1 MSVSVMIECPH
12 CHAQGNLADPALFGQ
27 SISCPVCQKTFTAP
41 VPANS
46 EPAASVPVV
55 TASATP
61 SPDPVEA
68 NPSAAPTM
76 ASPIPAATAFPD
88 SQLAPPVSPTADTA
102 IATAASMPM
111 VIPTVVAQPSGAPA
125 PAGFAA
131 VSPEQL
137 AQMPGMLVAVA
148 VSTEPAQPVPAVP
161 VQPPAPVWPMAVPG
175 PAVPPPV
182 VTGDFLMGERA
193 PMEGPMPA
201 FMAPA
206 PAPGAAEESF
216 AQSLPEPEVRGAV
229 KPPKQQSKQM
239 QYMIYGSIT
248 VIVLFA
254 TIMFLA
260 GDPFRGRAP
269 KKQKPVE
276 VESHPAQQ
284 DGPQESM
291 EDLLKRIQNSNKN

>member
-1 MSVSVMIECPH
+1 
-12 CHAQGNLADPALFGQ
+12 
-27 SISCPVCQKTFTAP
+27 
-41 VPANS
+41 
-46 EPAASVPVV
+46 
-55 TASATP
+55 
-61 SPDPVEA
+61 
-68 NPSAAPTM
+68 
-76 ASPIPAATAFPD
+76 
-88 SQLAPPVSPTADTA
+88 
-102 IATAASMPM
+102 
-111 VIPTVVAQPSGAPA
+111 
-125 PAGFAA
+125 
-131 VSPEQL
+131 
-137 AQMPGMLVAVA
+137 
-148 VSTEPAQPVPAVP
+148 
-161 VQPPAPVWPMAVPG
+161 
-175 PAVPPPV
+175 
-182 VTGDFLMGERA
+182 
-193 PMEGPMPA
+193 MEGPMPA

-229 KPPKQQSKQM
+229 KPPKQPSKQM